1 MARAWTVPGYRAW
14 LSAKHREAAATRIA
28 KAREA
33 VQELAV
39 SEPVDWADIEAVH
52 ERDAPRLLRA
62 ALSYTGQALGLAFGA
77 FVLYRA
83 GTLYSLKDKHGPVI
97 PPAED
102 LAVSTA
108 AAVIAG
114 IVFLGIWLTSW
125 LIKHEKVTRGRPP
138 RQADEVVSAAL
149 DLLPRLAALS
159 ASGPGRPRHAAMEK
173 VLDAVTALQTRIR
186 FSASKSGGLR
196 HYYGSRIKLMMH
208 GRRVNAVLTVQTTRL
223 IESRDEA
230 VRELAR
236 LAVRIASAQA
246 RCDYGALLPERDL
259 ARGVG
264 PDALEGRVAI
274 RVFGPAAGVA
284 AVVLLLTLVLGG
296 TGSTL
301 FFVPILVFVV
311 SAVITA
317 TMTGNLDRIRP
328 FMAFIR
334 DNGVGP
340 ETLTD
345 EFGAPGPVDR
355 DNGNSPSGTR
365 PHVPAPR
372 TAAAQN
378 ASGPP
383 A

>member
-1 MARAWTVPGYRAW
+1 MARAWTASAYRAW
-14 LSAKHREAAATRIA
+14 LSARHREAAAARIA
-28 KAREA
+28 EAREA
-33 VQELAV
+33 VQQLAV
-39 SEPVDWADIEAVH
+39 SEPVDWADIQAVH

-62 ALSYTGQALGLAFGA
+62 ALSYTWQAVGLAISA

-83 GTLYSLKDKHGPVI
+83 GTLYSLKGKHGPVI
-97 PPAED
+97 PRAEEH
-102 LAVSTA
+102 AVLTG

-114 IVFLGIWLTSW
+114 IVFLAIWLASW
-125 LIKHEKVTRGRPP
+125 LIKHDKVTRGRPP

-149 DLLPRLAALS
+149 DLLPRLASLS
-159 ASGPGRPRHAAMEK
+159 TSGAGRARHEAMEK
-173 VLDAVTALQTRIR
+173 VLDAVSALKTRIR
-186 FSASKSGGLR
+186 YSSGKSGGLR
-196 HYYGSRIKLMMH
+196 HYYGSQIKLMRH

-230 VRELAR
+230 IRELAR
-236 LAVRIASAQA
+236 LAVQIASAQA

-274 RVFGPAAGVA
+274 RVFGPATGVA
-284 AVVLLLTLVLGG
+284 AVVLVLTLVLGG

-301 FFVPILVFVV
+301 LFVPILVFVV

-334 DNGVGP
+334 DNGVGA
-340 ETLTD
+340 EALTD
-345 EFGAPGPVDR
+345 DLGAAGAADR
-355 DNGNSPSGTR
+355 DNGNAHPGTR

-372 TAAAQN
+372 AAAGQN
-378 ASGPP
+378 ASGPS